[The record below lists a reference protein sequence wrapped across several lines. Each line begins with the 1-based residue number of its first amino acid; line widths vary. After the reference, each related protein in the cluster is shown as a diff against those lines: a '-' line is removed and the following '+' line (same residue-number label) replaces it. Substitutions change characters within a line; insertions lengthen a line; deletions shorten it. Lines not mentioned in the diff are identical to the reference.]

1 MFVIDD
7 DAARAVRYIG
17 LHRVNGGD
25 YEIPGGDVSTVGN
38 AVMYLLAVQSVER
51 ATPAKGRQNAK
62 YSQQA

>member
-17 LHRVNGGD
+17 LHRINGG
-25 YEIPGGDVSTVGN
+25 EIPGGNASTVGN

-51 ATPAKGRQNAK
+51 ATPATGRQNAK